1 MSGFSATPYK
11 LLLFLF
17 VFLTACGGGGGREF
31 PKITW
36 YIQLEGKL
44 DTTKNV
50 KLYDVDLFNTTDQVI
65 KELKAKGKT
74 VICYFSAGTW
84 EDWRPDAQEFPKEA
98 IGKPYKSWDGEYF
111 LDVRNE
117 KVREIMV
124 KRLKLAKQK
133 GCDGVDPDNLDTYQY
148 DTGFNLTK
156 EDLKDYAIFLS
167 KEAKKLGLK
176 IGLKNNGILVK
187 ELLNYF
193 DFSVV
198 EECHKY
204 KDCFYYYPFI
214 NSGKPVFNIEY
225 KPISEGEFLELC
237 RQAKEEGFMTAVYNR
252 ALDGRVFKPCWE
264 VW

>member
-17 VFLTACGGGGGREF
+17 VFLTACGGGREF

-50 KLYDVDLFNTTDQVI
+50 KLYDVDLFNTSDQVI

-225 KPISEGEFLELC
+225 EPMSEGEFLELC
-237 RQAKEEGFMTAVYNR
+237 RQAKEEGFMTAVYNK